1 MKGYVITAAM
11 IYGMIVLYHN
21 AFLPVPDLKKK

>member
-1 MKGYVITAAM
+1 MKGYVITAA
-11 IYGMIVLYHN
+11 IVYGFIVAYHN